1 MINNIFVSVNE
12 LMSDIL
18 RDLKDDDSPASSS
31 VPNFLFSF
39 VLLLLL
45 LLRKHIS
52 IAPNVTKERNT
63 INNIVVLPSCM
74 I

>member
-1 MINNIFVSVNE
+1 MTNNIFVSVNE

-18 RDLKDDDSPASSS
+18 RDLKDDDSP

-63 INNIVVLPSCM
+63 INNIVALPSCM